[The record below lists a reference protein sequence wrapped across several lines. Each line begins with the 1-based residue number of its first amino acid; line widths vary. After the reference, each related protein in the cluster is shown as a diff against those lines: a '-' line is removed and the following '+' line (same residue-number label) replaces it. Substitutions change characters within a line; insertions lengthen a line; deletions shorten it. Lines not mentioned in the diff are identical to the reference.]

1 MKEKHNPRRKYCLI
15 SGLAIIFSLW
25 IIIGNGAK
33 VQAETITVP
42 TPIKQIFPDDAFAEI
57 IKDNLKKKSVTDL
70 VTQNELNSIDQII
83 ANNSDIKSVQ
93 GIQYLPNVTKLF
105 LNGNKLTD
113 IKPLANSK
121 NLGWLF
127 LDENKIKD
135 LSSIK
140 DLKKLKSLSLEHNG
154 ISDINGLVHLPQLES
169 LYLGNNKLTDIT
181 ILSRLTKLDTL
192 SLEDNEISDI
202 VPLSG
207 LTKLQN
213 LYLSKNHISDLRAL
227 AGLKN
232 LDVLELFSQE
242 CLNKSINHQTNLVVP
257 NTVKNI
263 DGSLVTPEII
273 SDDGDYEKPNVKW
286 HLPEFINEV
295 SFVFYQPVTVGK
307 AKARF
312 HGRVTQPL
320 KEVYTVS
327 YDVDGTVIKT
337 KVEAGT
343 RITAPKPPTKQGY
356 VFKGWYTEKNGGHEW
371 NFSTDYMSG
380 NDFTLYAMF
389 KAETTEKAVNLT
401 RYVKYIRGNAGI
413 YKLPREDNSL
423 KQGTLASHRCKALTV
438 DREARNGSELWYRS
452 KNIGWT
458 KAENLSLDRYDK
470 IEYDKGVTAYARVK
484 NAPGNAVWTK
494 PYNTAGA
501 TLVNKLSVYQG
512 KNMRILRE
520 AKTPI
525 TTWYQFSIDGKVIG
539 WVDTR
544 ALNTFYKQSME
555 IPIQLT
561 RYVSA
566 NKGNEAYYKV
576 PVVDSPIKWGT
587 LTKYKNQTLIVDRT
601 ATVEGQLWYR
611 IRTSSTFIGWTKAT
625 NLSTQK

>member
-42 TPIKQIFPDDAFAEI
+42 TPIKQIFPDDAFAET

-70 VTQNELNSIDQII
+70 VTQSELNSIDQII
-83 ANNSDIKSVQ
+83 ANNSDIKSIQ

-113 IKPLANSK
+113 IKPLANLK

-135 LSSIK
+135 LCSLK

-154 ISDINGLVHLPQLES
+154 ISDINGLVHLLQLES

-295 SFVFYQPVTVGK
+295 SFIFYQPVTVGK

-356 VFKGWYTEKNGGHEW
+356 V
-371 NFSTDYMSG
+371 
-380 NDFTLYAMF
+380 
-389 KAETTEKAVNLT
+389 
-401 RYVKYIRGNAGI
+401 KYIRGNAGI

-438 DREARNGSELWYRS
+438 DREARNGGKLWYRL

-484 NAPGNAVWTK
+484 NALGNAVWTK

-501 TLVNKLSVYQG
+501 KHVNKLSVYQG

-525 TTWYQFSIDGKVIG
+525 TTWYQFSIGGKVIG

-555 IPIQLT
+555 KPTRLT

-566 NKGNEAYYKV
+566 SKGNEAYYKV
-576 PVVDSPIKWGT
+576 PVADNPVKRGT
-587 LTKYKNQTLIVDRT
+587 LAKYKNQKLIVDCQ

-611 IRTSSTFIGWTKAT
+611 IRTSSTFIGWTKAA
-625 NLSTQK
+625 NLRAQK